1 MSEPMTLA
9 EVENCLAQLQ
19 GSKADGAEAMMA
31 NDKTRDFMVSVLK
44 GYLNAVQ
51 PHLKGEMGI
60 GGTTE
65 YEGNVVLRTKLLVG
79 DMKDGSPEVKIGCL
93 CCKPPPNKCDCC

>member
-9 EVENCLAQLQ
+9 EVETCLAQLQ
-19 GSKADGAEAMMA
+19 GSKAHGADAMMA
-31 NDKTRDFMVSVLK
+31 NEKTRDFMVSVLK
-44 GYLNAVQ
+44 GYLTAVQ
-51 PHLKGEMGI
+51 PHLRGEMGI

-79 DMKDGSPEVKIGCL
+79 DIKDESPEIKVGCF
-93 CCKPPPNKCDCC
+93 CCSFPPDPCDCC

>member
-9 EVENCLAQLQ
+9 EIEACLSQLE
-19 GSKADGAEAMMA
+19 GSKADGADAMMA

-44 GYLNAVQ
+44 GYLKAVR
-51 PHLKGEMGI
+51 PHLTGEMGI
-60 GGTTE
+60 GGTAE

-79 DMKDGSPEVKIGCL
+79 DIKDGSPEVKIGCL
-93 CCKPPPNKCDCC
+93 CCTFPPEPCTCC